1 MDKTKGSAV
10 ANQLAQALI
19 NSPLFS
25 KVISA
30 LEKFERTRPNQL
42 RILTY
47 HRLGTPAAFEAQMG
61 YLAQGHHVVALDELF
76 AAFTRGHILP
86 PRAVMVTFDD
96 AYQDFATVA
105 WPIMQRYG
113 VPATVFVATA
123 FPDQPTRVFWWDQLQ
138 SALSGTSKA
147 VLDTPLGQLSLGTAN
162 ARARAYKQ
170 LRDYVK
176 TLPHREAM
184 ALVEQLYIALGQ
196 PPVVNDVLGWDALR
210 RLAAEGVAL
219 GAHTQTHPLMNR
231 VSPEEAVKEAFASLR
246 DLEREIGPVLPS
258 FAYPNGSFNNAVVEQ
273 LKQGGMA
280 LAFTTGAGSN
290 NLQNVDWLRLRR
302 NNIGPQAT
310 VAIVQS
316 RLLLSSVYAN

>member
-1 MDKTKGSAV
+1 MAK
-10 ANQLAQALI
+10 QLAQALI
-19 NSPLFS
+19 NSTFFS
-25 KVISA
+25 KVITV
-30 LEKFERTRPNQL
+30 LEKFDRTRPNQL

-47 HRLGTPAAFEAQMG
+47 HRLGTPAAFEAQMR
-61 YLAQGHHVVALDELF
+61 YLAQGHHLVAMDELF
-76 AAFTRGHILP
+76 AVFDRGHVLP
-86 PRAVMVTFDD
+86 PRSVMVTFDD

-105 WPIMQRYG
+105 WPMMKRHG

-123 FPDQPTRVFWWDQLQ
+123 FPDQPARVFWWDQLQ
-138 SALSGTSKA
+138 SALSNTSKA
-147 VLDTPLGQLSLGTAN
+147 ALHTPLGKLPLGNTQE
-162 ARARAYKQ
+162 RTCAYKQ
-170 LRDYVK
+170 LRDHVK

-184 ALVEQLYIALGQ
+184 ALVEQLYVALGQ

-231 VSPEEAVKEAFASLR
+231 VSPEEAVHEAFASLR
-246 DLEREIGPVLPS
+246 DLEREIGAVLPI
-258 FAYPNGSFNNAVVEQ
+258 FAYPNGSFNNAVVDQ
-273 LKQGGMA
+273 LKQRGMA

-310 VAIVQS
+310 VAVVQS